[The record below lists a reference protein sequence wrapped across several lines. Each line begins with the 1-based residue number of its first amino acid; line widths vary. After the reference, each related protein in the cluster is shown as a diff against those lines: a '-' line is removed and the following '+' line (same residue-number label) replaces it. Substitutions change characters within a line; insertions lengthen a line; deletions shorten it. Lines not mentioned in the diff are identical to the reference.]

1 MIKSYSLERMETKLN
16 KKTVLMNE
24 IKPKIK
30 AFIFDMD
37 GTIINTESA
46 WQNVTKHVLKMYRG
60 IEKLTEEQQKFLYS
74 LSGLGL
80 ENAASEVKRYF
91 DLKQSI
97 DEIVTQKTQAV
108 DLYFNDVNFIEGFE
122 QFHKRLQE
130 HAFPTSIA
138 TNADPVT
145 LRKLSQQMNFK
156 HFFGNNLYCSADVGN
171 KAKPD
176 PAVFLHAARQLGVA
190 PHECVVFEDSIAGF
204 KAAQAAGIKCIAIK
218 SETNQHC
225 IDLAQQ
231 SIANYH
237 EAEEA
242 LKKI

>member
-1 MIKSYSLERMETKLN
+1 MELKN
-16 KKTVLMNE
+16 YKKTVLMNE
-24 IKPKIK
+24 IKQKIK
-30 AFIFDMD
+30 AIIFDMD
-37 GTIINTESA
+37 GTIINTEPA

-60 IEKLTEEQQKFLYS
+60 IEKFTEDQQRFLLT
-74 LSGLGL
+74 LSGVGL
-80 ENAASEVKRYF
+80 EKAALEVKRYF

-97 DEIVTQKTQAV
+97 DEIIAHKTQAV
-108 DLYFNDVNFIEGFE
+108 DLYFKEVNFVEGFE

-130 HAFPTSIA
+130 HSLPTSVA

-145 LRKLSQQMNFK
+145 LRKLSQQMNFEQ
-156 HFFGNNLYCSADVGN
+156 FFGTNLYCSADVGN

-176 PAVFLHAARQLGVA
+176 PALFLHAAHQLGVA

-218 SETNQHC
+218 NNANQDC
-225 IDLAQQ
+225 IDLAQR

>member
-1 MIKSYSLERMETKLN
+1 METKLN

-24 IKPKIK
+24 IKQKIK

-37 GTIINTESA
+37 GTIINTEPA
-46 WQNVTKHVLKMYRG
+46 WQNVTKHVLKMYQG
-60 IEKLTEEQQKFLYS
+60 IEKLTEDQQQFLYS

-97 DEIVTQKTQAV
+97 DEIIAQKTQAV

-130 HAFPTSIA
+130 NNFFTSVA
-138 TNADPVT
+138 TNADPAT

-156 HFFGNNLYCSADVGN
+156 QFFGNNLYCSADVGN

-218 SETNQHC
+218 NENNQQF